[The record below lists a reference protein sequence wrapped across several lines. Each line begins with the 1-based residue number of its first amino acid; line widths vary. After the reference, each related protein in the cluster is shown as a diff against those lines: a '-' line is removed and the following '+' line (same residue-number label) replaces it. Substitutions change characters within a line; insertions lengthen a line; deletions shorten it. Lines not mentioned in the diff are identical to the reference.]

1 MQAVFIQRKI
11 KCNKPLLSE
20 YTITVFLITEG
31 FIMCGI
37 AGWADFGNS
46 LEDKGG
52 VMEKMRQSI
61 SHRGPDSFGDFSDD
75 NCRLS
80 HTRLAVIDVENGKQP
95 MSSGSYTIVYNGELY
110 NTEDIRGELIKNGC
124 SFLTHSDTEVLLKAY
139 IMWGEKCLERLNGI
153 YGFAIWN
160 SVEKTLFM
168 ARDRIGVKPF
178 FYYSYEGGI
187 IFASE
192 IKALLAHPY
201 VKPVIGREGI
211 VSLMLLGPARK
222 GGCGIFKGVE
232 ELLPGECALFTK
244 NGLKKR
250 QYWSLTAKPHT
261 EGLSE
266 TIGHLR
272 YLLVDSINRQLV
284 SDVPLCTFL
293 SGGLD
298 SSLISAVAARKY
310 KTEGRQLSTYSVDY
324 KDNRK
329 NFVASSFQ
337 PDEDAPWIVKM
348 SEFIGSRHTNVEI
361 DSPLLAEAL
370 IPSMEARDLPG
381 MADVDS
387 SLYLFCGEVKKN
399 FTVAVS
405 GECADEL
412 FAGYPWYHKKEL
424 LYGEGFPW
432 SGATAERSALLKEGV
447 LGTTAPEEY
456 VKAAIK
462 STTDKTSY
470 LETDSEDDK
479 AMRRMFMLNFY
490 WFMQTLLD
498 RKDRCSMAH
507 GLEVRVP
514 FCDHRIAE
522 YAYNIPWEIKSLG
535 GREKGLV
542 RKISEEFLPYDVVWR
557 KKSPYP
563 KTHNPD
569 YMRLVF
575 DKFKALSAEKDF
587 RLTDILD
594 RDKIV
599 ELIASEGKSFSKNW
613 YGQLMCTPQMFA
625 YLIQLEMWMRKYRV
639 EIEG

>member
-1 MQAVFIQRKI
+1 
-11 KCNKPLLSE
+11 
-20 YTITVFLITEG
+20 
-31 FIMCGI
+31 MCGI
-37 AGWADFGNS
+37 AGWIDFKNS
-46 LEDKGG
+46 LNESGG
-52 VMEKMRQSI
+52 IMEKMRQSI
-61 SHRGPDSFGDFSDD
+61 SNRGPDSYGDFSDTH
-75 NCRLS
+75 CRLS

-95 MSSGSYTIVYNGELY
+95 MSSGAYTIVYNGELY
-110 NTEDIRGELIKNGC
+110 NTEDIRGELKKLGVEFK
-124 SFLTHSDTEVLLKAY
+124 SRSDTEVLLKAY
-139 IMWGEKCLERLNGI
+139 IMWGESCLEKLNGI
-153 YGFAIWN
+153 YAFAIWN
-160 SVEKTLFM
+160 SIEETLFM

-178 FYYSYEGGI
+178 FYYSFDGGI

-192 IKALLAHPY
+192 IKALLSNPK
-201 VKPVIGREGI
+201 VKPVINREG
-211 VSLMLLGPARK
+211 VASLILLGPARK
-222 GGCGIFKGVE
+222 GGLGVIKGIE
-232 ELLPGECALFTK
+232 ELMPAECAVLSR
-244 NGLKKR
+244 NGFKKR
-250 QYWSLTAKPHT
+250 QYWSLIAKPHT
-261 EGLSE
+261 ESLSD
-266 TIGHLR
+266 TMGHLR
-272 YLLVDSINRQLV
+272 WLITDSINRQLV

-298 SSLISAVAARKY
+298 SSLISAIAARRY
-310 KTEGRQLSTYSVDY
+310 KSEGRVLNTYSVDY

-348 SEFIGSRHTNVEI
+348 SEFIGSNHTNVEI
-361 DSPLLAEAL
+361 DSPLLADAL
-370 IPSMEARDLPG
+370 IPSMRARDLPG

-387 SLYLFCGEVKKN
+387 SLYLFCGEVKKK

-412 FAGYPWYHKKEL
+412 MGGYPWYHKKEL
-424 LYGEGFPW
+424 LYGEEFPW
-432 SGATAERSALLKEGV
+432 SLATRERADLIKTGI
-447 LGTTAPEEY
+447 LGDTLPTEY

-462 STTDKTSY
+462 STTDRTSY
-470 LETDSEDDK
+470 LDADTDDDR

-522 YAYNIPWEIKSLG
+522 YAYNIPWEIKALG
-535 GREKGLV
+535 GREKGLM
-542 RKISEEFLPYDVVWR
+542 RKVAEEFLPYDVVWR

-575 DKFKALSAEKDF
+575 ERFKALAAEKEC
-587 RLTDILD
+587 RLYDILD
-594 RDKIV
+594 RPKIA

-625 YLIQLEMWMRKYRV
+625 YLIQLEMWLREYGVM
-639 EIEG
+639 IEL

>member
-1 MQAVFIQRKI
+1 
-11 KCNKPLLSE
+11 
-20 YTITVFLITEG
+20 
-31 FIMCGI
+31 MCGI
-37 AGWADFGNS
+37 AGWSDFKDS
-46 LEDKGG
+46 LENKGG
-52 VMEKMRQSI
+52 IMEKMRRSI
-61 SHRGPDSFGDFSDD
+61 SHRGPDSDGDFSDLH
-75 NCRLS
+75 CRLS
-80 HTRLAVIDVENGKQP
+80 HTRLAVIDVENGAQP

-110 NTEDIRGELIKNGC
+110 NTEDIRIELIKNGC
-124 SFLTHSDTEVLLKAY
+124 SFSTRSDTEVLLKAY
-139 IMWGEKCLERLNGI
+139 VMWGEKCLERLNGI
-153 YGFAIWN
+153 YAFAVWN
-160 SVEKTLFM
+160 SVEETLFM
-168 ARDRIGVKPF
+168 VRDRIGVKPF
-178 FYYSYEGGI
+178 FYRLYDSGI

-192 IKALLAHPY
+192 IKAILAHPY
-201 VKPVIGREGI
+201 VKPEIDREGI
-211 VSLMLLGPARK
+211 ASLMLLGPARK
-222 GGCGIFKGVE
+222 GGMGVFRGIE
-232 ELLPGECALFTK
+232 ELLPGECAEFSRK
-244 NGLKKR
+244 GFKKR
-250 QYWSLTAKPHT
+250 KYWSLTAKPHT

-272 YLLVDSINRQLV
+272 YLLLDSINRQLV

-310 KTEGRQLSTYSVDY
+310 GKEGRRLNTYSVDY

-348 SEFIGSRHTNVEI
+348 SEFIGSQHTNVEV

-387 SLYLFCGEVKKN
+387 SLYLFCGEVKKK

-412 FAGYPWYHKKEL
+412 FGGYPWYHKKEL
-424 LYGEGFPW
+424 LHGDGFPW
-432 SGATAERSALLKEGV
+432 SGATAERAALLRNGV
-447 LGTTAPEEY
+447 LGEFSAEEY
-456 VKAAIK
+456 VKSAVKA
-462 STTDKTSY
+462 TTDMTSY
-470 LETDSEDDK
+470 LDTDDDDDK

-522 YAYNIPWEIKSLG
+522 YAYNIPWEVKSLG

-542 RKISEEFLPYDVVWR
+542 RKIAEEFLPYDVVWR

-563 KTHNPD
+563 KTHNPN
-569 YMRLVF
+569 YMKLVF
-575 DKFKALSAEKDF
+575 EQFVFLTSEKNC
-587 RLTDILD
+587 RLLEILD
-594 RDKIV
+594 KRKIS
-599 ELIASEGKSFSKNW
+599 ELI
-613 YGQLMCTPQMFA
+613 M
-625 YLIQLEMWMRKYRV
+625 
-639 EIEG
+639 